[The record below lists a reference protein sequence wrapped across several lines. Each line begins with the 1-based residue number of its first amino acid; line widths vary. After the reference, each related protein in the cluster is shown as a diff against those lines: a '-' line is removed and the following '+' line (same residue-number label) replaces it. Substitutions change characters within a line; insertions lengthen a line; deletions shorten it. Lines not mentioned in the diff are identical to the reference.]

1 MTTVDFQ
8 MISLDVLWNF
18 VNPSYF
24 MVNEGMYH
32 AQCTKQPRHMQ
43 RQRGGRT
50 SDWSKELHGLHAAK
64 MVILIAMRKNE
75 DRNGSC
81 EIKCEYIKQTL
92 LAFRY
97 QTWKHTSFWES
108 CLSQTV
114 PLFLLSLIHE
124 MSMRCQ
130 PTSVSYLWV
139 YRQTPQKLSL
149 IICGYQV
156 DAL

>member
-1 MTTVDFQ
+1 MKIGMDLVK
-8 MISLDVLWNF
+8 LN
-18 VNPSYF
+18 VNTSSKPFLPSD
-24 MVNEGMYH
+24 
-32 AQCTKQPRHMQ
+32 TKLENIHH
-43 RQRGGRT
+43 
-50 SDWSKELHGLHAAK
+50 S
-64 MVILIAMRKNE
+64 
-75 DRNGSC
+75 
-81 EIKCEYIKQTL
+81 
-92 LAFRY
+92 
-97 QTWKHTSFWES
+97 ES
-108 CLSQTV
+108 PASSQTV